1 MDFSSLSKK
10 RTLDE
15 ENDKMVRW
23 YYRIWKLH
31 KKLLQSYGLK
41 PPFLVSRISY
51 IVSRISYLVS
61 RISYLVSRI
70 SYY

>member
-41 PPFLVSRISY
+41 PPF
-51 IVSRISYLVS
+51 
-61 RISYLVSRI
+61 
-70 SYY
+70 